1 MIFVLFVK
9 DDLFDIHSRYIHQAK
24 SRLLLTAKSA
34 SFMKIIRDTLN
45 LTLKFRSLLVASDFK
60 YSALLESQITALNSK
75 FHEYT
80 KFLHLGNLIF
90 TPIISLSHPNVYF
103 SVGKSQRSESRD
115 PFERTAGSIK
125 FQRLLQ

>member
-1 MIFVLFVK
+1 MIVVLFVK

-90 TPIISLSHPNVYF
+90 TPIISLSHLNVYF

>member
-1 MIFVLFVK
+1 
-9 DDLFDIHSRYIHQAK
+9 
-24 SRLLLTAKSA
+24 
-34 SFMKIIRDTLN
+34 MKIIRDTLN

-90 TPIISLSHPNVYF
+90 TPIISLSHLNVYF